1 MRWLGVA
8 EWVVHGL
15 GGEQVAELSLAS
27 RTGLLDL
34 ERRAWWDEALTWA
47 GAPPGCWPTGPG
59 GRPAGRVAGE
69 AARPPDPGHPD
80 RGRP

>member
-34 ERRAWWDEALTWA
+34 ERRAWWDEARTWA
-47 GAPPGCWPTGPG
+47 ERRRGCWPTWSRRAA
-59 GRPAGRVAGE
+59 RPAGSPAGGS
-69 AARPPDPGHPD
+69 AAWPGPP
-80 RGRP
+80 